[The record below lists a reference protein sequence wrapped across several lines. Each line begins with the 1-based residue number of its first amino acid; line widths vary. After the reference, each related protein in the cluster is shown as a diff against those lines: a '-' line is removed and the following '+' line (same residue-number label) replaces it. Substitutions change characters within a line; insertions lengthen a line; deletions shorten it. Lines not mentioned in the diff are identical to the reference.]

1 MKKVLLTTVIFCWHA
16 LNLLSKEQ
24 GYGFSAQEVQKI
36 FPEAVKTDSEGYL
49 SLNIHPIL
57 VAYVN
62 AFKEQQQ
69 QIDDL
74 KKQMEELKALIKK

>member
-1 MKKVLLTTVIFCWHA
+1 MLACIEFIKQK
-16 LNLLSKEQ
+16 Q
-24 GYGFSAQEVQKI
+24 GYDFSAQEVQKI
-36 FPEAVKTDSEGYL
+36 FPKAVKTDSEGYL

-69 QIDDL
+69 YIDDL
-74 KKQMEELKALIKK
+74 KKQMEELKTLIKK